1 SAPHPTQGGKSPAAI
16 ASLMKR
22 KRSPEEPSDDE
33 EDEEDDQISDDDKD
47 VEPRRQQRKRIA
59 VGNNNDEDEDMEI
72 DNELG
77 QAKQSDNSEAS
88 RGMKL
93 SLHEVA
99 LPADAPEPS
108 QTGPEWFQAKDAD
121 REAVISSYED
131 AFTAGANPYLQAGN
145 YQVLSL
151 FESVYKTFGE
161 DKEHWDLALE
171 ELKAF
176 VDEKK
181 SDMAQG
187 GDKE

>member
-1 SAPHPTQGGKSPAAI
+1 
-16 ASLMKR
+16 
-22 KRSPEEPSDDE
+22 
-33 EDEEDDQISDDDKD
+33 
-47 VEPRRQQRKRIA
+47 
-59 VGNNNDEDEDMEI
+59 
-72 DNELG
+72 
-77 QAKQSDNSEAS
+77 S
-88 RGMKL
+88 RDMKL

-121 REAVISSYED
+121 RKAVMSSYED
-131 AFTAGANPYLQAGN
+131 AFTAGANPFQAGN

-151 FESVYKTFGE
+151 FKSVYKTFGE

-181 SDMAQG
+181 SGIAQG
-187 GDKE
+187 DDKE

>member
-1 SAPHPTQGGKSPAAI
+1 
-16 ASLMKR
+16 MKR

-131 AFTAGANPYLQAGN
+131 AFTAGANRTFKLETIKSYRCSKACTRPL
-145 YQVLSL
+145 
-151 FESVYKTFGE
+151 EKTRSTGT
-161 DKEHWDLALE
+161 WPWR
-171 ELKAF
+171 
-176 VDEKK
+176 
-181 SDMAQG
+181 S
-187 GDKE
+187 